1 MPVIKKTVNYK
12 DSNIVDSQ
20 IVINFSLI
28 TKGSFMELPQ
38 PAITHKYVEQ
48 GASGPLD
55 EKPWCCNTAINNI
68 VDILLELCGHTLI
81 PLFSHLTD
89 TQRLREHS
97 NEILHLQ

>member
-1 MPVIKKTVNYK
+1 MPVIRKTVNYK
-12 DSNIVDSQ
+12 DSNIIDSQ

-55 EKPWCCNTAINNI
+55 EKPWCHNTAINKI
-68 VDILLELCGHTLI
+68 MDILLKLFCHTLI
-81 PLFSHLTD
+81 LLFSHLTY
-89 TQRLREHS
+89 TQRLREH
-97 NEILHLQ
+97 NNVILHLQ